1 MEKFT
6 YAQVETALAKFF
18 GMPAEVQAG
27 MFRARLVHLRRL
39 GFAPQ
44 GEGRGTRIEYER
56 DDVLRW
62 LFALKLQDVG
72 IAPQIAAQVVDRT
85 WRSQKAAGLQSLVKI
100 VAMADATKHETTVTR
115 GDILIVIDYPVLRAA
130 WDPSVTPI
138 ISHLVSPN
146 DLGKLLQWLSDD
158 RHACI
163 FNLSAFLRI
172 LHRELPLSQTE
183 KPDGNRKKIRKAR
196 RAN

>member
-1 MEKFT
+1 MQKFT
-6 YAQVETALAKFF
+6 YAQVETALATFF
-18 GMPAEVQAG
+18 GMPAKVQAG

-72 IAPQIAAQVVDRT
+72 IAPQIAAQVVDRI

-100 VAMADATKHETTVTR
+100 VAMADATKHETTATS

-138 ISHLVSPN
+138 VSHLVSPN
-146 DLGKLLQWLSDD
+146 DLGKLLQWLNDD

-172 LHRELPLSQTE
+172 LDRELPLSQAE
-183 KPDGNRKKIRKAR
+183 KPDGNRRKIRKAR

>member
-56 DDVLRW
+56 EDVLRW

-100 VAMADATKHETTVTR
+100 VAMADATKHETTATS
-115 GDILIVIDYPVLRAA
+115 GDFLIVIDYPVLRAA

-138 ISHLVSPN
+138 ISHLVSPI

-172 LHRELPLSQTE
+172 LDRELPLSQAD

>member
-1 MEKFT
+1 MEKFS

-39 GFAPQ
+39 GFAPK
-44 GEGRGTRIEYER
+44 GKGRGTRIEYDR
-56 DDVLRW
+56 DNVIRW
-62 LFALKLQDVG
+62 LFALKLQDIG
-72 IAPQIAAQVVDRT
+72 IAPQIASHVVDRT
-85 WRSQKAAGLQSLVKI
+85 WRSQKAAGLESLVKI
-100 VAMADATKHETTVTR
+100 IAMADEIKDRTTVTR
-115 GDILIVIDYPVLRAA
+115 GDILIVIDYPVLKAA

-172 LHRELPLSQTE
+172 LDRELPVSHSE
-183 KPDGNRKKIRKAR
+183 KPERNRKKIRKAR
-196 RAN
+196 RGN

>member
-39 GFAPQ
+39 GFAPE

-72 IAPQIAAQVVDRT
+72 IAPQIAARVVDRT
-85 WRSQKAAGLQSLVKI
+85 WRSQKAAGLEFLVKI

-130 WDPSVTPI
+130 WDPSVIPI

-172 LHRELPLSQTE
+172 LDRELPLSQTE
-183 KPDGNRKKIRKAR
+183 QPDGNRKKIPKAR